1 MNRKSKGT
9 TLVEV
14 MVSVILIAII
24 MIFIFNLLVD
34 LKSENELTARR
45 STDSINRASFTRLI
59 QNDFIMETLTGL
71 EPCDKGIFC
80 LNFTF
85 KEKTKRLVVEDQEI
99 IYDNEV
105 WKLTNGNYL
114 KNGIKF
120 LYYSTGY
127 GNDSD
132 ELNGKDEKDTH
143 LLKIII
149 PVTTNLSSNRRYDI
163 ELTHMS
169 PDELAINCTDIDNYL
184 NHEKNENGI
193 NIIKAVCQK

>member
-14 MVSVILIAII
+14 MVSVILISIV

-59 QNDFIMETLTGL
+59 QNDFIMESLVGL
-71 EPCDKGIFC
+71 KPCNKGIFC
-80 LNFTF
+80 LDFTF
-85 KEKTKRLVVEDQEI
+85 KEKTKRLFVEENRI
-99 IYDNEV
+99 IYDNEL
-105 WKLTNGNYL
+105 WQLTNGKYL
-114 KNGIKF
+114 KNNIKF
-120 LYYSTGY
+120 SYYSTSSES
-127 GNDSD
+127 N
-132 ELNGKDEKDTH
+132 EVLNGTDEKDTH
-143 LLKIII
+143 ILKIVI

-169 PDELAINCTDIDNYL
+169 NEELAIDCTEIDDYL
-184 NHEKNENGI
+184 NHDKTENGM
-193 NIIKAVCQK
+193 NIIKATCKK